1 MNTFH
6 IFNLIRGF
14 LFLHTA
20 CVSQSRNLCSS
31 LAPTFWGIQWR
42 YACLKLGNIIPS
54 RLTVKKPSIF
64 HPTVVALGVNWN
76 HVCIYAYVNVCM
88 HANVCLWEKKSVGFF
103 RSEDEI
109 DTGDLNHGGLMI
121 WDFVHK
127 LPPTK
132 VEGKQPPNSFTH
144 KTSQRPTEYL
154 QLIPETII
162 EGSPHNKKS
171 PYERNYLA
179 RMSWKVSVG
188 VVPSFLLVISY
199 HIPCIPIA

>member
-1 MNTFH
+1 MKVCMFEVGQYNSISIDGEKTFN
-6 IFNLIRGF
+6 IPPNCCSSWGQLKPCMYICVCKCMY
-14 LFLHTA
+14 A
-20 CVSQSRNLCSS
+20 CKCVSLR
-31 LAPTFWGIQWR
+31 
-42 YACLKLGNIIPS
+42 
-54 RLTVKKPSIF
+54 
-64 HPTVVALGVNWN
+64 
-76 HVCIYAYVNVCM
+76 
-88 HANVCLWEKKSVGFF
+88 KKSVGFF